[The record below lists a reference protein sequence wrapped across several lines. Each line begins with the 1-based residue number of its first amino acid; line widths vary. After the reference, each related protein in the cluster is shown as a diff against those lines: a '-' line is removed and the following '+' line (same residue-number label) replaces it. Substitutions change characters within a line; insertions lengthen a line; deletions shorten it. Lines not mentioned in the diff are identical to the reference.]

1 MSQKEIIM
9 ESNDTY
15 SQSTAL
21 LRLPAYFEEQ
31 MSSNLS
37 ELAMVESNIKG
48 AGNDIGTI
56 YVTSCN
62 NSEGKSTTAIQMAY
76 ALTINAQSKVLL
88 VDGNP
93 RSPILHTFFG
103 AQISPGLSDFLY
115 SDASPEGILQKTAYE
130 NLTLLTIGNT
140 SNERHFF
147 IQEPQARK
155 FKTLASD
162 FNYVVIDGNSILG
175 TSDSILI
182 SRYFDAAVLTI
193 SCEETKWEVAL
204 HAIEKMKNIGTR
216 VLGIVMNNRRYYIP
230 KALYGKK

>member
-1 MSQKEIIM
+1 M
-9 ESNDTY
+9 ESKDTFI
-15 SQSTAL
+15 QSTTL
-21 LRLPAYFEEQ
+21 FRLPAYLEAQ

-37 ELAMVESNIKG
+37 ELAMVESNIRG
-48 AGNDIGTI
+48 AGNDIRTI

-62 NSEGKSTTAIQMAY
+62 NSEGKSTAAIQMAY

-93 RSPILHTFFG
+93 RAPMLHVLFG
-103 AQISPGLSDFLY
+103 AQSSPGLFDYLY
-115 SDASPEGILQKTAYE
+115 ADASPEIILQKTAYE

-140 SNERHFF
+140 SNEKRFVF
-147 IQEPQARK
+147 QEPQSRK
-155 FKTLASD
+155 IESLIQGFD
-162 FNYVVIDGNSILG
+162 YVVIDGNSILG

-182 SRYFDAAVLTI
+182 SRHFNATVLTI
-193 SCEETKWEVAL
+193 SCEKTKWEVAL
-204 HAIEKMKNIGTR
+204 HAIEKMKNIGSR

>member
-1 MSQKEIIM
+1 M
-9 ESNDTY
+9 ESKDTF
-15 SQSTAL
+15 SQTTTP

-31 MSSNLS
+31 MSANLS
-37 ELAMVESNIKG
+37 ELAMVESNIRG
-48 AGNDIGTI
+48 AGNDIRTI

-93 RSPILHTFFG
+93 RSPMLHKLFG
-103 AQISPGLSDFLY
+103 AQITPGLFDYLY
-115 SDASPEGILQKTAYE
+115 GDASCGAILLKTVYE
-130 NLTLLTIGNT
+130 NLTLLTIGNS
-140 SNERHFF
+140 SNEKRFL
-147 IQEPQARK
+147 IQEPQLQK
-155 FKTLASD
+155 FELLVNGFD
-162 FNYVVIDGNSILG
+162 YVVIDGNSILG

-182 SRYFDAAVLTI
+182 SRHFNATVLTI
-193 SCEETKWEVAL
+193 SCENTKWEVAL